1 MMLYSEQDA
10 EFVDGPNIELTTDET
25 RSYSYDAENRLVE
38 VVPASLSSGRGHH
51 SAATARA
58 LGLPGPMD
66 SLPPPP
72 RAAVGQ
78 RAGVGHPG
86 GPKLLRVGTGAQ
98 SAEHL
103 ETYPLEHVALGTDRL
118 ALAQQDLRTLRR
130 LSGHRGSLDL
140 HATRQRRAVEAQSD
154 GQIPFVGESRQRDLD
169 AGDRLAVHAP
179 PHFSER
185 QTLVAL
191 LESHH
196 IPFYAGGHSRTL
208 LIFRQ

>member
-58 LGLPGPMD
+58 LGLSGPMD

-78 RAGVGHPG
+78 RAGVDHPG
-86 GPKLLRVGTGAQ
+86 RSELLRVGAGAQ
-98 SAEHL
+98 RRQERCIRHL
-103 ETYPLEHVALGTDRL
+103 VHV
-118 ALAQQDLRTLRR
+118 
-130 LSGHRGSLDL
+130 
-140 HATRQRRAVEAQSD
+140 
-154 GQIPFVGESRQRDLD
+154 
-169 AGDRLAVHAP
+169 
-179 PHFSER
+179 
-185 QTLVAL
+185 
-191 LESHH
+191 
-196 IPFYAGGHSRTL
+196 
-208 LIFRQ
+208 